1 MTIKQSAT
9 FLGTEHADVRPAAY
23 SKTAVLDG
31 IIGDQAYLF
40 ERTTNLPVP
49 DAPSAAVVGH
59 DHSGNGDGAIIR
71 IPWCNQ
77 LMQASLPRRAA
88 APISGGTDY
97 AAFSNLIAMPFYC
110 PPGVDQVQ
118 CVLWV
123 DSATVTERGSFR
135 AVCQDASFT
144 QIGEWASASVVS
156 HIESGVADT
165 GLRGLSFTVDSNQGA
180 PCVLIVQAWDGA
192 FSESVPANENGEL
205 LGDRFV
211 YGMTFGPVLKKP
223 NQQLLAF
230 QETSNQPRSLLDLTG
245 DFVSFDSA
253 LISDDLGVSSYH
265 LTNLAK
271 NDGVISELATGIPAG
286 TESSISVDGHNHADG
301 ASVSAPPG
309 VGSEISRTLGSWS
322 YGTVRPPVNDGTSSF
337 NYDYDDVIG
346 TGSFSNIWYG
356 GVNAIALLNSA
367 NTSWQIVAKH
377 LVRIPASV
385 AANLSSGTG
394 KLTLVSLV
402 NFNAAKATRL
412 DIRASLGDENDLNY
426 GATSIGSSLANG
438 RDLVYCTAIPATS
451 IPAGEQICTI
461 KIEMLNNKKA
471 AAASFLLGAALYYEA

>member
-9 FLGTEHADVRPAAY
+9 FIGTEHADVRPTAY

-40 ERTTNLPVP
+40 ERITNLPVP

-71 IPWCNQ
+71 VPWCDQ

-97 AAFSNLIAMPFYC
+97 AAFSDLIAMPFYC

-135 AVCQDASFT
+135 AVCQNASFA
-144 QIGEWASASVVS
+144 QIGEWASALTVS
-156 HIESGVADT
+156 HIDSGVADT
-165 GLRGLSFTVDSNQGA
+165 GLRGLSFTVDANQGA

-192 FSESVPANENGEL
+192 FSESVPANESGEL

-230 QETSNQPRSLLDLTG
+230 QETSNQPRVLLDLTG

-265 LTNLAK
+265 LTNVVK
-271 NDGVISELATGIPAG
+271 NDGVISELATGVPAG
-286 TESSISVDGHNHADG
+286 TDFTASVDGHNHADG
-301 ASVSAPPG
+301 ASTSAPPG
-309 VGSEISRTLGSWS
+309 VGNEISRTLAAWS
-322 YGTVRPPVNDGTSSF
+322 YGTVRPPVEDGTSSTKYSY
-337 NYDYDDVIG
+337 NDVIG
-346 TGSFSNIWYG
+346 SGVFSNIWYG
-356 GVNAIALLNSA
+356 GTNAISVLLTAGTN
-367 NTSWQIVAKH
+367 WQVAAKH
-377 LVRIPASV
+377 IVRIPASISS
-385 AANLSSGTG
+385 NLSSGTG
-394 KLTLVSLV
+394 KINAVFLVD
-402 NFNAAKATRL
+402 FDAGKATQL
-412 DIRASLGDENDLNY
+412 NIRASIGDENDANY
-426 GATSIGSSLANG
+426 GASVSSSTTSTG
-438 RDLVYCTAIPATS
+438 RVLIYCNS
-451 IPAGEQICTI
+451 IPVTSTPSGEQICTL
-461 KIEMLNNKKA
+461 KVEMRNSTGSA
-471 AAASFLLGAALYYEA
+471 SASFLLGAALYYEA